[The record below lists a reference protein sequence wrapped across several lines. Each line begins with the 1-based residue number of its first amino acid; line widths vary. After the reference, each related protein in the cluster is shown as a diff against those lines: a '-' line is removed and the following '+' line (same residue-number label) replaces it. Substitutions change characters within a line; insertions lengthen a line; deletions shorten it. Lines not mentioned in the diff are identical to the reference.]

1 MTDPQSGAPNP
12 GQSSDDPGAGDAALA
27 ELRTEIDAID
37 DQILTL
43 VQQRAGLADR
53 MAGLKPGVAAPVR
66 PAREVSLLRRLIAK
80 AGAVDADAVV
90 DVWRGLIAANIRRQR
105 PIDVL
110 VAGAG
115 PETLRL
121 FDLARRHFG
130 ASARI
135 SRADDART
143 ALARVL
149 ENPATLAVTPYPGTS
164 GAGAWWPIFN
174 ETRFRPLAVISALPL
189 MAEAG
194 QEPEAAIV
202 AQGVTAE
209 AAGGDV
215 TFAVAFDP
223 HHRAVRAFN
232 EAGILGRELARS
244 RETIL
249 VRMDGFMAPGDPRIP
264 TLIQAGLDAFRVV
277 GSYARI

>member
-1 MTDPQSGAPNP
+1 MTDPQSGAPLTGP
-12 GQSSDDPGAGDAALA
+12 SSDDPGASEAALA
-27 ELRTEIDAID
+27 ALRTEIDAID
-37 DQILTL
+37 DQILAL
-43 VQQRAGLADR
+43 VQQRAGVADR
-53 MAGLKPGVAAPVR
+53 MASLKPGVAAPVR

-80 AGAVDADAVV
+80 AGAVDSDLVV

-115 PETLRL
+115 PDTLRL

-135 SRADDART
+135 TRADDARA

-149 ENPATLAVTPYPGTS
+149 ENPATLAVTPYPGLS
-164 GAGAWWPIFN
+164 GSGAWWPIFN
-174 ETRFRPLAVISALPL
+174 ETRFRPLAVIAALPL

-202 AQGVTAE
+202 AQGVAAE
-209 AAGGDV
+209 PAGGDV

-249 VRMDGFMAPGDPRIP
+249 VRMDGFMAPGDARIP
-264 TLIQAGLDAFRVV
+264 TLIQAGLDGFRVV